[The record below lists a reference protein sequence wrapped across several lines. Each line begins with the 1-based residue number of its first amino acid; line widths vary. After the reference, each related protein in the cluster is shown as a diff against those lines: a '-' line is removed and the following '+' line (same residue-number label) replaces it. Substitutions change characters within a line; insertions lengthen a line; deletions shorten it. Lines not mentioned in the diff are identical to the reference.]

1 MFTTPEFSSA
11 VFRAGAIDFLIAFLT
26 AGAFVVAFKLIY
38 QLVTPYHE
46 GQLIKAGNTAAT
58 IGLWGAVLGYV
69 LPLASAL
76 SHTVSL
82 VEFIAWA
89 SLAAAIQ
96 IVAFLIVRQVALPDV
111 KARIEA
117 GEISA
122 GIYLAGVSLAVG
134 MLNAAC
140 ITD

>member
-11 VFRAGAIDFLIAFLT
+11 VFRVGAVNFLIAFLT

-46 GQLIKAGNTAAT
+46 GRLIKAGNTPAT

-89 SLAAAIQ
+89 SLAAVIQ
-96 IVAFLIVRQVALPDV
+96 IVAFLIVRQLALPDV
-111 KARIEA
+111 KTRIEA
-117 GEISA
+117 GDLSA
-122 GIYLAGVSLAVG
+122 GIYMAGVSLAVG
-134 MLNAAC
+134 LLNAAC

>member
-1 MFTTPEFSSA
+1 MFTNPEFSSE
-11 VFRAGAIDFLIAFLT
+11 VFRAGAIDFLIAFVI
-26 AGAFVVAFKLIY
+26 AGVFVVAFKLIY

-46 GQLIKAGNTAAT
+46 GRLIKEGNTAAT

-76 SHTVSL
+76 SNTVSL
-82 VEFIAWA
+82 IEFVAWA
-89 SLAAAIQ
+89 SLAAVIQ
-96 IVAFLIVRQVALPDV
+96 IVTFLIVRQVALPNV

-117 GEISA
+117 GDLSA
-122 GIYLAGVSLAVG
+122 AIYLAGVSLAVG
-134 MLNAAC
+134 LLNAAC